1 MHTHTHTAA
10 IALADDK
17 FDIIH
22 LPEHSME
29 NASSHF
35 TDRGT
40 YILLAVES
48 MLYHTPSLLKY
59 ITPSLLKYIVNVDFD
74 PVVEYQAPT

>member
-48 MLYHTPSLLKY
+48 MSHHTPSLLKY
-59 ITPSLLKYIVNVDFD
+59 IVDVDFD